1 MVKQIMIGFSCM
13 LLFLSFS
20 HFRLLANHF
29 FILSAGSVFF
39 MISTTH
45 ASNAPSIMHVQAQGK
60 AENTSQHT
68 DCACEK
74 NDEKSVG
81 LPADHI
87 DITEKTDT
95 LTNDAIGNKI
105 QSVVLPQHENAT
117 ELQPEPSER
126 HDLEEGASVY
136 NIVPHKATYD
146 ISLLRVQADDDIS
159 DVKGWMT
166 IEVID
171 TGDGWAVAQKS
182 YLIVYDSAG
191 EGEPINTTLL
201 SWESKNGAR
210 YRFYMRTTR
219 NGDQED
225 VIRGDACKSPDGK
238 TCVVNYEHPE
248 GLSIT
253 IPGQSIFPMNH
264 LIAAIERGKAGRYN
278 FSDIVFDGS
287 SETHEPVDVNT
298 VLRVCQKQT
307 LVWASE
313 DHPVKG
319 GVRSWGMNMAI
330 YSLNSNRPEAD
341 YEISQEVLEP
351 GIIKSMILDYGS
363 FKVSAVV
370 NKIDVFS

>member
-1 MVKQIMIGFSCM
+1 MLLSLLKPTHFSC
-13 LLFLSFS
+13 LAKNLSVSRTGIVLFMRSTM
-20 HFRLLANHF
+20 
-29 FILSAGSVFF
+29 LSATILTAF
-39 MISTTH
+39 
-45 ASNAPSIMHVQAQGK
+45 ASNIPPIMQAQP
-60 AENTSQHT
+60 ENASQNT
-68 DCACEK
+68 ACECETGGK
-74 NDEKSVG
+74 KS
-81 LPADHI
+81 PADSL
-87 DITEKTDT
+87 DITEKTDERT
-95 LTNDAIGNKI
+95 DTPAQGEQL
-105 QSVVLPQHENAT
+105 QSMALPRHENAT

-126 HDLEEGASVY
+126 HDLEEGVSVH
-136 NIVPHKATYD
+136 NVVPHKATYD
-146 ISLLRVQADDDIS
+146 ISLLQVQADDDIS

-210 YRFYMRTTR
+210 YRFYMRTMR

-238 TCVVNYEHPE
+238 TCVVNYEYPE

-253 IPGQSIFPMNH
+253 IPGQSVFPMNH
-264 LIAAIERGKAGRYN
+264 LIAAIERGKAGCHN

-298 VLRVCQKQT
+298 VLRACQKQT
-307 LVWASE
+307 LILASQG
-313 DHPVKG
+313 HPVKAD
-319 GVRSWGMNMAI
+319 VQSWGMNMAV

-341 YEISQEVLEP
+341 YEISQEILEP
-351 GIIKSMILDYGS
+351 GIIKNMVLDYGS
-363 FKVSAVV
+363 FKVSAII
-370 NKIDVFS
+370 NKIDVFN